1 MITQI
6 NYWQDII
13 EGDVIIWTKKDT
25 DQDEDSNW
33 NKYRG
38 HRLEIIELMDSC
50 EDDECFHS
58 IKAKTT
64 SGTVLHFDVDD
75 HHEGLLD
82 KVTIFRKV
90 QDIVL

>member
-1 MITQI
+1 MIRQI

-13 EGDVIIWTKKDT
+13 EGDVIIWTKKDD
-25 DQDEDSNW
+25 DQAENSNW

-64 SGTVLHFDVDD
+64 SG
-75 HHEGLLD
+75 
-82 KVTIFRKV
+82 
-90 QDIVL
+90 

>member
-1 MITQI
+1 MIRQI

-13 EGDVIIWTKKDT
+13 EGDVIIWTKKD
-25 DQDEDSNW
+25 DNQAENSNW

-64 SGTVLHFDVDD
+64 SGIILNFDVDD

-90 QDIVL
+90 QDIAL